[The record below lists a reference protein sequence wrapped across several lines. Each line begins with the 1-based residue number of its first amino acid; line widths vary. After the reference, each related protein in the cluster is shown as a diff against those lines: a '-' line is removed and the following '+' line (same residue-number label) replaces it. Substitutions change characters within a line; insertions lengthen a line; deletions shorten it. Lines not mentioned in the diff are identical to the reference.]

1 MHRRLLAT
9 GHVHHRHRSM
19 ASVASVSGTTTA
31 RMVDFS
37 SGNGAL
43 AIIDFYGASPLHYA
57 IMALEENNIQ
67 ALLSLGAN
75 INQQD
80 NSGSSML
87 HVAIVRYIED

>member
-1 MHRRLLAT
+1 MHRHLLAT

-43 AIIDFYGASPLHYA
+43 AIIDFYGAA
-57 IMALEENNIQ
+57 
-67 ALLSLGAN
+67 GTAN
-75 INQQD
+75 GF
-80 NSGSSML
+80 SGIFFEASTST
-87 HVAIVRYIED
+87 E